1 MYYLFGGLVGR
12 LIVLS
17 DVVSRATRSLA
28 VPFVVGVLFF
38 TMLVSTAFTVLTL
51 AAGAAA
57 DYSQYVNVL

>member
-1 MYYLFGGLVGR
+1 M
-12 LIVLS
+12 IVLS

-38 TMLVSTAFTVLTL
+38 TMLVSTAFTVLAL